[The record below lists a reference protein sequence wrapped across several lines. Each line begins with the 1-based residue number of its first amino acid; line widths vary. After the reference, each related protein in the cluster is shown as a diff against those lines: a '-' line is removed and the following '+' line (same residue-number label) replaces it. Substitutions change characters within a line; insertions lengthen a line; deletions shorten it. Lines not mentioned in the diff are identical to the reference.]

1 MISDEEKEQ
10 SPGGS
15 WKTYSRSVS
24 WTERPPRKSN
34 SKPQWNSKAR
44 ACLPPLQPLS
54 IIRSS
59 LEEWPKAGSDDLG
72 IWPNPPT
79 PGVSPGSATPRENS
93 ASDKHPREFDFRK
106 DKLAFFEKE
115 CSRILD
121 HIYLGSDAVAKNRE
135 ILRQNGIT
143 HVLNC
148 VGFVCPEYFKNE
160 LVYKTLWLHDCP
172 SEDIT
177 SILYDVFGYFEDVRE
192 QGKRVL
198 VHCCQGVSRSNSL
211 VIAYLMWKVGMSF
224 DDAFQH
230 VKAARGVTNPNVG
243 FARQLL
249 QCQKQV
255 HALHASPTS
264 VLRMYPMAPHSPYD
278 HGLGFPDS
286 DTEEE
291 VVNTSMFS
299 GRRFGLDEVYMSD
312 DSDYE
317 LPVDAQCHLMDKVG
331 LAEGALHELNNE
343 FQLYVSEEV
352 RNKISI
358 LETNLVTENE
368 KFASKIAKT
377 DKHRRTQQ
385 ERERKFDLQY
395 QRTIAEALDNH
406 LTAVQRDYEHISQ
419 LEEKR
424 IRDDA
429 AREEAKRKEKALIE
443 EKIRQERIETEKKAR
458 LQAERAE
465 MAEVV
470 AEAEKQYVEEMKQ
483 AAVETLRNGVP
494 MVLDYSKETLGQVA
508 ATGSVYLAERNM
520 TRVSKNALEL
530 EDKRLQIYEKL
541 TSENEAIKGSSNQG
555 NRKTGQNFNRL
566 IKTISATVENV
577 RTKAD
582 ELVNIMRSPEYPQSL
597 NILSFAEKVVFNCE
611 NSQKSDGFIFSCSR
625 VIVLVTSK
633 IPLAMDILM
642 AELNRVCI
650 YTVPKFV
657 EFSSVLFQTREA
669 YFKAIGYKEIDGKIE
684 STDSYVER
692 LSSIMRLYGALVQ
705 TEIGGF
711 QNLHGLKEGWAWLA
725 SFLNSLPA
733 NLYTAVALQHFLEMS
748 GYALYRRY
756 RNQFEKLLR
765 IIAQDF
771 LKALKEGNSDSVNAK
786 LIKVKT
792 SIINYIESSQFKKEP
807 EGLQLR
813 DNLDSTDFF

>member
-443 EKIRQERIETEKKAR
+443 E
-458 LQAERAE
+458 
-465 MAEVV
+465 
-470 AEAEKQYVEEMKQ
+470 
-483 AAVETLRNGVP
+483 
-494 MVLDYSKETLGQVA
+494 TLGQVA